1 VRCPAC
7 GIQESKVIDSRTV
20 RDGDAIRRRRECEE
34 CGDRFTTYE
43 RIEETVLMVA
53 KKDGRREP
61 FDREKV
67 RRGIRLACNK
77 RPISEDDVDELVEDV
92 LRKARSW
99 GEREVPSKRVG
110 HAVAQKLLDV
120 DEVAYVR
127 FVSVYRRFQDT
138 GEFRRAL
145 DRLTAGDREDE
156 P

>member
-1 VRCPAC
+1 MRCPGC
-7 GIQESKVIDSRTV
+7 GHQESKVIDSRTV
-20 RDGDAIRRRRECEE
+20 RDGDAIRRRRECDE

-43 RIEETVLMVA
+43 RIDEVVLMVA

-77 RPISEDDVDELVEDV
+77 RQVSEEEVAELVERIA
-92 LRKARSW
+92 RKARGW
-99 GEREVPSKRVG
+99 GEREVPSKRIG
-110 HAVAQKLLDV
+110 HAVAEVLLDL

-127 FVSVYRRFQDT
+127 FMSVYRRFQDT
-138 GEFRRAL
+138 AEFRRAL
-145 DRLTAGDREDE
+145 DRLTAGTREED